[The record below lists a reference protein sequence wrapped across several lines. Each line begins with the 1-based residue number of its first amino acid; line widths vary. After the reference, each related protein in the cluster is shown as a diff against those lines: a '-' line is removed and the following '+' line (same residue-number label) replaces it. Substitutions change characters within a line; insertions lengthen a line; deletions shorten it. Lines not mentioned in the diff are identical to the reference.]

1 MALFLLQYAYTSHA
15 WQSQLESEDS
25 EIGMARKVADKL
37 GGKLVSGWFTFGD
50 YDVAAI
56 LEMPDH
62 VTAGA
67 VSVALS
73 AAGYAKAAKTT
84 QLISEAEGRA
94 MLNKAKSAKAKR
106 VKK

>member
-1 MALFLLQYAYTSHA
+1 MALFLLQYAYTPHA
-15 WQSQLESEDS
+15 WRNQLESEDS

-56 LEMPDH
+56 IEMPDH

-84 QLISEAEGRA
+84 QLISEADGRI
-94 MLNKAKSAKAKR
+94 MLNRAKSAKAKR
-106 VKK
+106 VKE